1 MWSYYTMKAIN
12 DMTKVDEGSTNN
24 FVYFGTDMT
33 HDTEFLQEPE
43 YEPRDVVDNTKYDK
57 THTTRFLYKSE
68 MMWIHDAKDFRHYQ
82 CNLATLVAIGKW
94 LDHLKEIGCYD
105 NTRIIIVSDHG
116 YYIENFVN
124 LLQYDIGAKLDGEAF
139 APLLMVKDFGA
150 HGKIQTS
157 EEFMTTADTPYLAT
171 KDVIS
176 NPVNPYTGKPITDQG
191 KANGITVSILINGK
205 FRSTTARPIF
215 PETGTL
221 SRTASGR
228 RKTGSILEIIKENTD
243 TACNSFRSFTR

>member
-12 DMTKVDEGSTNN
+12 DMTKVNEGSTNN

-43 YEPRDVVDNTKYDK
+43 YEPRDVVDNTKYGK

-68 MMWIHDAKDFRHYQ
+68 MMWIHDAKDFRHYP

-191 KANGITVSILINGK
+191 KANGITVFDSDKWKVQINNGTAYLAGDWYSLKDSIWK
-205 FRSTTARPIF
+205 
-215 PETGTL
+215 
-221 SRTASGR
+221 
-228 RKTGSILEIIKENTD
+228 KENWKYLG
-243 TACNSFRSFTR
+243 NY